1 MVAKIGVSNKLYG
14 VLAYNFE
21 KIKDKEAKVLG
32 VSRLSITEDG
42 TTTLQQALADFQ
54 MHLPQ
59 DIRTKKPI
67 IHISLNP
74 HPDDK
79 LSDEQMEAISREY
92 LEKLGYVNQPYV
104 IFKHEDLA
112 REHIHI
118 VSLRVDAA
126 GKKLN
131 DAFEYRRSKEI
142 TNELEQKYHLIV
154 ANDRQRTTF
163 DEVRKA
169 DINEGNIKKQ
179 LAGIVRPLV
188 KNYQFQ
194 SLGEMNALLGL
205 YNVTSEVVKGEHR
218 GKPYT
223 GLLYFIM
230 GEYREKVSVPVKSSR
245 IGRDVGFTELSKK
258 FEKDK
263 VALKAGKSNSK
274 TAQYI
279 QELMQENPNR
289 SAFIE
294 KLKCKGVDVI
304 IRENEAGRI
313 YGVTFINHAEKSVQ
327 NGSRF
332 GKNFSANVFHEYFNG
347 SGINPF
353 DNQEKLSKEN
363 LQQQSFKQELT
374 PSKPSDEETET
385 LLEALLPDDL
395 ENLIE
400 LTAHGVDYKEL
411 AFQRKMRR
419 LHSGKKRRR
428 KR

>member
-74 HPDDK
+74 HPDDI
-79 LSDEQMEAISREY
+79 LGDEQMETISREY
-92 LEKLGYVNQPYV
+92 LEKLGYGNQPYI

-179 LAGIVRPLV
+179 IADVVRPLV

-223 GLLYFIM
+223 GLLYFITKEN
-230 GEYREKVSVPVKSSR
+230 GEKLSVPVKSSR
-245 IGRDVGFTELSKK
+245 IGRDVGFVELSKK

-263 VALKAGKSNSK
+263 VALKAGKLKSK
-274 TAQYI
+274 TAHHI
-279 QELMQENPNR
+279 REVMQENPER
-289 SAFIE
+289 TTFIE
-294 KLKCKGVDVI
+294 KLKTKGVDVV

-313 YGVTFINHAEKSVQ
+313 YGVTFINHAEKTVQ

-332 GKNFSANVFHEYFNG
+332 GKHFSANLFHEYFNG

-353 DNQEKLSKEN
+353 DAHEKLSKEN
-363 LQQQSFKQELT
+363 LQQQSFKQEMT
-374 PSKPSDEETET
+374 PSET
-385 LLEALLPDDL
+385 LVEEAETLNEELLPDDL
-395 ENLIE
+395 ENLME

>member
-21 KIKDKEAKVLG
+21 KIKDKEAKVLAI
-32 VSRLSITEDG
+32 SRLSITEDG

-54 MHLPQ
+54 IHLPQ

-79 LSDEQMEAISREY
+79 LTDEQMETISREY
-92 LEKLGYVNQPYV
+92 LEKLGYGNQPYI

-131 DAFEYRRSKEI
+131 DTFEHRRSKEI

-169 DINEGNIKKQ
+169 DISRGNIKKQ
-179 LAGIVRPLV
+179 LAGIVRPLM

-194 SLGEMNALLGL
+194 SLGEMNALLAL
-205 YNVTSEVVKGEHR
+205 YNVTSEEVKGEHR

-223 GLLYFIM
+223 GLLYFIT
-230 GEYREKVSVPVKSSR
+230 GANREKLSVPVKSSR
-245 IGRDVGFTELSKK
+245 IGRDVGFAELSKK

-263 VALKAGKSNSK
+263 AMLKNQKSTSK
-274 TAQYI
+274 TRQYI
-279 QELMQENPNR
+279 QGVMHENPNR
-289 SAFIE
+289 TTFIG
-294 KLKCKGVDVI
+294 KLKSKGVDVV

-313 YGVTFINHAEKSVQ
+313 YGVTFINHTEKTVQ

-353 DNQEKLSKEN
+353 DNQEKQSKEN
-363 LQQQSFKQELT
+363 LQQQSFKQEMT
-374 PSKPSDEETET
+374 PSKPSEEEAET
-385 LLEALLPDDL
+385 ILEELLPDYL

-411 AFQRKMRR
+411 AFERKMRR
-419 LHSGKKRRR
+419 LHSGKKRKR